1 MFWLICK
8 IKIPTTISIKMSI
21 VNTNDILVEP
31 DSVFLLWTVSEI
43 FRSEERNVTRDEE
56 QIEFG

>member
-1 MFWLICK
+1 MDVKLV
-8 IKIPTTISIKMSI
+8 SVKMSI

-56 QIEFG
+56 KIEFG

>member
-1 MFWLICK
+1 MLTEAQTALAQSLN
-8 IKIPTTISIKMSI
+8 P
-21 VNTNDILVEP
+21 NTFDHPVVEP
-31 DSVFLLWTVSEI
+31 DSVFQLWTVSEI

>member
-1 MFWLICK
+1 
-8 IKIPTTISIKMSI
+8 MSI

-31 DSVFLLWTVSEI
+31 DSVFQLWTVSEI